1 MKAVEGFNYS
11 MAAEQ
16 TGAELPQ
23 WTVCEAIVHQQRTSE
38 RL

>member
-1 MKAVEGFNYS
+1 MNRMKAVEGFNYS

-23 WTVCEAIVHQQRTSE
+23 
-38 RL
+38 